1 MDIERMIELLK
12 QTTNCDPKIREPA
25 EKNLDQIQR
34 IIGFTPK
41 LLEIVVNVK
50 LDLNVRVAAVNYLKN
65 NVLNYWDSNNM
76 LGDNVAPDLLG
87 LIASPIPKEFK
98 VALLDCCAAF
108 AKTAPSTA
116 LALWNKLELLI
127 PSLNRSGV
135 PTTNLTGWNSGIIAD
150 LGDLEPR
157 AQEYSVT
164 ISFINMLNNI
174 LEHIAKYCML
184 QSPHLQHSVSLE
196 TCINLVT
203 NIVFLRV
210 GSRQFNKI
218 EEKWTILSSCINT
231 YHVFMSRYD
240 PAEDG
245 HAHRCSFG
253 LLSQILQDSD
263 IFKNIMMHIEDAV
276 NHLENDL
283 ISSSSVN
290 TDNTDQ
296 DQAYKPN
303 PLLDE
308 YILSSLTLLNCIAEK
323 QEDFMELV
331 KNIPGYPTAINV
343 KLDVLLSGVNPRTG
357 SVDRLATFIRIPAL
371 TSNKSSLQA
380 LRLLTKIVNDQR
392 NLAQQVS
399 LHLSSSNSPLVY
411 GDNLVTL
418 FVNCLSSESK
428 EVRTAALEFIST
440 CLEHKLCA
448 GRSSY
453 NIAHELLG
461 FDSQMTT
468 LREPG
473 STGKVFDCLHAIINF
488 FDSDAF
494 WHPELKEER
503 TLGLEIIHKL
513 CTDVRTYDLTLR
525 FLRSSYDF
533 LSKYLKNLFKLFNS
547 EPITVVL
554 ESRLDEVI
562 WFMRLLSVEI
572 KLSCE
577 RNMKSIATNH
587 LKLLLSEKPRKLLEL
602 LPNPMC
608 GHTHPEMPK
617 WECFDND
624 ELWRIIAERADGK
637 AIIDLKE
644 LHRKL
649 NGEVKLINLHLGSTQ
664 KNLIR
669 DEITEIVD
677 FASCLNNS
685 YRLQAKKYEYLNSW
699 RELTETIMS
708 ANALEC
714 FDNDLAVRILFE
726 ITHELMSKTSI
737 PNFTTNL
744 YTQISSTIL
753 MAASLLKQIGS
764 KPTTTTNFL
773 STAKSIQ
780 NLLEQAAVLFS
791 GPYKRA
797 RVNLYAAFLSAS
809 RALPEIVSND
819 LKFNRSLLE
828 KIYKDAL
835 AGPEVV
841 KVLALTILTQT
852 DLSWVED
859 ATKDGSL
866 RHLVES
872 LAEDDLEIVATK
884 GEVITKAFFSF
895 ESKVTLFTKIASG
908 LSGAK
913 SLIHLN
919 IMEVLGCLR
928 CIDSYLMLLD
938 ENTFFQ
944 KLYLNVLQL
953 MSALSNS
960 MRINNKNLLKV
971 KPTIH
976 TEILR
981 NVPLLKN
988 RPDGLE
994 TLLVTTSLQS
1004 QIILDADSRLKHDFV
1019 NSIQHF
1025 TGILE
1030 EDHLKILVNL
1040 LTGCVK
1046 LLRSDQYSMTP
1057 LFAPSWNAAST
1068 PILMSQPSLG
1078 TLVSILN
1085 NLHYQN
1091 QTQNDGFK
1099 ETVTE
1104 NCVYLIWC
1112 HMNIYLDSNYQTKP
1126 IRELESF
1133 KNESQVVLN
1142 DGFFNKL
1149 AFSRSEFVKLIS
1161 RRLKKLRISIM

>member
-12 QTTNCDPKIREPA
+12 QTTNADAKIREPA

-41 LLEIVVNVK
+41 LLEIAVNSK
-50 LDLNVRVAAVNYLKN
+50 LELNVRVAAVNYLKN
-65 NVLNYWDSNNM
+65 NVLNYWNSNNI
-76 LGDNVAPDLLG
+76 LGDNVAPELLG

-98 VALLDCCAAF
+98 VALIDCCAAF

-127 PSLNRSGV
+127 PSLNKSGI

-164 ISFINMLNNI
+164 ISFINLLNNI

-184 QSPHLQHSVSLE
+184 QSPHIQHSVSLA

-210 GSRQFNKI
+210 NSRQYNKI
-218 EEKWTILSSCINT
+218 EEKWTILNLCINT
-231 YHVFMSRYD
+231 YYLFMSRYD

-245 HAHRCSFG
+245 NAHRCSFD
-253 LLSQILQDSD
+253 LLSQILQDGD
-263 IFKNIMMHIEDAV
+263 IFKCIMLNIEDAV

-283 ISSSSVN
+283 ISTSNPSN
-290 TDNTDQ
+290 DRDK
-296 DQAYKPN
+296 AYKPTA
-303 PLLDE
+303 LLDE
-308 YILSSLTLLNCIAEK
+308 YILSSLSLLNCIAER

-331 KNIPGYPTAINV
+331 KSIPGYPTAINI

-357 SVDRLATFIRIPAL
+357 SVDRLATLIRIPAL
-371 TSNKSSLQA
+371 SLDKTSLQA
-380 LRLLTKIVNDQR
+380 LRLLKKVVSDQH

-399 LHLSSSNSPLVY
+399 LHLSSSNSPLVH

-418 FVNCLSSESK
+418 FVNCLTSESK
-428 EVRTAALEFIST
+428 QVRIAALEFIST
-440 CLEHKLCA
+440 CLEHKLGA
-448 GRSSY
+448 GKPSY

-488 FDSDAF
+488 FDSETF
-494 WHPELKEER
+494 SHPELKDER

-513 CTDVRTYDLTLR
+513 SVDVRTCDLTLR

-533 LSKYLKNLFKLFNS
+533 LSKYSKNLFKLFGK
-547 EPITVVL
+547 EKLTVVL

-587 LKLLLSEKPRKLLEL
+587 LNLLLSEKPRKLLEL
-602 LPNPMC
+602 LPDSMC
-608 GHTHPEMPK
+608 GHSHPPMPN

-624 ELWRIIAERADGK
+624 ELWKIIAERADGR

-649 NGEVKLINLHLGSTQ
+649 SGEVKLINLHLGNTQ
-664 KNLIR
+664 KNLIK
-669 DEITEIVD
+669 DEIAEILD
-677 FASCLNNS
+677 FASSLNQS
-685 YRLQAKKYEYLNSW
+685 YRMQAKKYEYLNAW
-699 RELTETIMS
+699 RELTETIMTVK
-708 ANALEC
+708 ALDC
-714 FDNDLAVRILFE
+714 FDDDLAVRILFE
-726 ITHELMSKTSI
+726 LTHELMSKTNQ
-737 PNFTTNL
+737 PNFTANL

-753 MAASLLKQIGS
+753 MAASLLRQIGAR
-764 KPTTTTNFL
+764 PTTTTNFL

-780 NLLEQAAVLFS
+780 NLLEQASTLLS
-791 GPYKRA
+791 GQFKRA
-797 RVNLYAAFLSAS
+797 RVNLYAAFLNAS

-835 AGPEVV
+835 VGPEVV

-872 LAEDDLEIVATK
+872 LTEDDQEIVATK
-884 GEVITKAFFSF
+884 GEVITKAFYSF
-895 ESKVTLFTKIASG
+895 ESKLSLFTKIASTQV
-908 LSGAK
+908 GAK
-913 SLIHLN
+913 NLIHLN
-919 IMEVLGCLR
+919 IMDILGSLG

-938 ENTFFQ
+938 EDTFFQ
-944 KLYLNVLQL
+944 KLYVDVLRL
-953 MSALSNS
+953 MSALSTS

-971 KPTIH
+971 KPLIH

-981 NVPLLKN
+981 NAPLLKN
-988 RPDGLE
+988 SPDGLE

-1004 QIILDADSRLKHDFV
+1004 QIILEADSRLKHDFV

-1025 TGILE
+1025 TNGTDE
-1030 EDHLKILVNL
+1030 CHMKILVNL

-1046 LLRSDQYSMTP
+1046 ILLSDQYSLTP
-1057 LFAPSWNAAST
+1057 LFAPSWNAASA
-1068 PILMSQPSLG
+1068 PVLMSQPSLG

-1085 NLHYQN
+1085 SIHNQN
-1091 QTQNDGFK
+1091 QGQSSDGLPIK

-1104 NCVYLIWC
+1104 NCIYLIWC
-1112 HMNIYLDSNYQTKP
+1112 HMNIYLDPNYKTKP

-1142 DGFFNKL
+1142 DAFFNKL